1 MPRRRV
7 QRPALASSGAANPPV
22 APNRLI
28 DVARAYRP
36 PLFHLRPCDVLIP
49 VVVLLLLTAPALFT
63 SRGFVDDWVNHLW
76 LTWRQSRE
84 IRATGIPTLF
94 LNADPIGVFY
104 PNFLFYGG
112 TLYAVGGYLMVLTG
126 SPVAVF
132 VGILTA
138 AFCAAYGGMLW
149 ISRQAGVVGVA
160 AHIPS
165 IIVVTGAYYLS
176 LAYGRGSWPEL
187 IATSAIPVLVAASLR
202 SVSSGPSPGP
212 VIALGLATIFWSGSH
227 NISLAWGSI
236 FLGCLAAALLLAWAP
251 RLTVQHL
258 RRMAF
263 VAGVLVSGIMLNGWF
278 LLPDI
283 TYSLRTGVA
292 HVPGIA
298 TALSDPFSRLS
309 IVFDPFRPRASS
321 NSYLRSHFTELPVLV
336 IAWALIAS
344 GLLWRAT
351 WRVELRRLLLLLVLL
366 IGGLLVLLL
375 DENVWKRVPAA
386 LAHIQFTFRLQTYIV
401 MAIAGVVA
409 VLLGKLAEEG
419 SGSVRHRS
427 LSVSLA
433 LVILFGLAL
442 GCWQVWNSDAGY
454 YPGSPAFLKNRSMVL
469 RYPSGT
475 PPSWYVYALLGSF
488 RDASAPVVATQGA
501 IHLDPDA
508 ITGDRTTQTVSI
520 PAGVGPVGSNIAAP
534 PQIVTVRGLKV
545 AGRTNDG
552 YMAFLRP
559 SGGQRT
565 VRLTVMSARTPA
577 MRLAPIVTLLGLLGF
592 VGAVIASAI
601 TAHRRRGDEAIR
613 TTTAASG
620 IL

>member
-1 MPRRRV
+1 MPRGRV

-28 DVARAYRP
+28 DVARAFRS
-36 PLFHLRPCDVLIP
+36 PLSHPRSYDVLIP
-49 VVVLLLLTAPALFT
+49 VLVVLLLSAPALFT

-187 IATSAIPVLVAASLR
+187 IATSAIPVLVAAALR
-202 SVSSGPSPGP
+202 IVSSGPSPGP

-258 RRMAF
+258 RRIAF

-283 TYSLRTGVA
+283 TYSMRTGVA

-298 TALSDPFSRLS
+298 IALSDPFSRLS
-309 IVFDPFRPRASS
+309 IVFDPVRSRASS
-321 NSYLRSHFTELPVLV
+321 NPYLRSHFTELPVLV
-336 IAWALIAS
+336 IAWAAIAS
-344 GLLWRAT
+344 ALLWRAT
-351 WRVELRRLLLLLVLL
+351 WRAELRRLLVLLVLL
-366 IGGLLVLLL
+366 TGGLLVLLL
-375 DENVWKRVPAA
+375 DDNAWNHVPPA

-401 MAIAGVVA
+401 MAIAGVVT

-419 SGSVRHRS
+419 TGRLSHRG

-433 LVILFGLAL
+433 LVTVFGLAL
-442 GCWQVWNSDAGY
+442 GCWQVWNSNAGY
-454 YPGSPAFLKNRSMVL
+454 YPNSPAFLKNRSLVL

-488 RDASAPVVATQGA
+488 RDAGAPVVETQGQ

-534 PQIVTVRGLKV
+534 PQIVTVRGLTV
-545 AGRTNDG
+545 AGRTSDG
-552 YMAFLRP
+552 YLAFRRP
-559 SGGQRT
+559 SGGRRS
-565 VRLTVMSARTPA
+565 VRLMVTQAHTPA
-577 MRLAPIVTLLGLLGF
+577 MRLAPIVTLLGLLGLI
-592 VGAVIASAI
+592 GAVVASAI
-601 TAHRRRGDEAIR
+601 TAHRGRGDEAIR
-613 TTTAASG
+613 TSTTASG